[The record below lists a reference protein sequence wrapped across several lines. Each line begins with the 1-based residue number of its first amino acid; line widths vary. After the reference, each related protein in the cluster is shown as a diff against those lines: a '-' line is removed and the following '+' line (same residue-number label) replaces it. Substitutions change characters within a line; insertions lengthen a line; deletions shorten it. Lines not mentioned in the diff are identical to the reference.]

1 MKPVR
6 FIDAVNC
13 AIEGIIQT
21 ARSERHM
28 RFHVFAALAVLF
40 ATAILGISAMEF
52 AALALAVSLVLCA
65 ELVNTAIEAAVDLV
79 SPQYHPLAK
88 TAKDAAAGAVL
99 VAACGAAAMGYL
111 VLARYI
117 FPLYKEALSMIGTPT
132 ELASLVSILAVV
144 VTVIVIK
151 AVSGTGT
158 PLEGGVPS
166 GHAAVAF
173 SVATI
178 VSLTTLDPLTS
189 LLAVMLAVMV
199 SHSRLLLRI
208 HTLKEVVFGACV
220 GIGLTLAIL
229 AVFKVTR

>member
-1 MKPVR
+1 MKPAR

-13 AIEGIIQT
+13 AIEGVIQT

-28 RFHVFAALAVLF
+28 RFHVVAALAVLF

-52 AALALAVSLVLCA
+52 AVLALAVSLVLCA
-65 ELVNTAIEAAVDLV
+65 ELVNTAVEAVVDLV

-99 VAACGAAAMGYL
+99 VAAFGAAAMGYL

-208 HTLKEVVFGACV
+208 HTLKEVVLGACV
-220 GIGLTLAIL
+220 GIGLTLAVL
-229 AVFKVTR
+229 AAFKVAR